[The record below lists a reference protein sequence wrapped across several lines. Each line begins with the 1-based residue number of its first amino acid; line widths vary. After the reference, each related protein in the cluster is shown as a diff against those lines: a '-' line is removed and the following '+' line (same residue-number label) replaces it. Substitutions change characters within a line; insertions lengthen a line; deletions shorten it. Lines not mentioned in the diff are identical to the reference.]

1 MPKLNIDRV
10 LDAAKTLRIQGLV
23 EYQKDPEEEDIFP
36 THQQRRQIAMQ
47 TASWHQLLYHHHENV
62 KDSSR
67 SPWSRS
73 EEGKNLKAYSN
84 QDMDEALLALRSQ
97 SLSLTRASENFRYF
111 RTLQSSFFYHTSKD
125 SSFSVFQQRLFG
137 NERTNWGFQLQRK
150 KM

>member
-1 MPKLNIDRV
+1 MLKYIYHGSVQVPKLNIDRI

-23 EYQKDPEEEDIFP
+23 EYQKDPEEDIFP
-36 THQQRRQIAMQ
+36 THQQRHQIAMQ

-73 EEGKNLKAYSN
+73 EEGRNLKAYSN

-111 RTLQSSFFYHTSKD
+111 RT
-125 SSFSVFQQRLFG
+125 
-137 NERTNWGFQLQRK
+137 
-150 KM
+150 